1 MTQAKGP
8 FRNMGR
14 TFCRLLE
21 KRDEGSISTK
31 HGGTGLGNETVQGTA
46 ERNHGTATL
55 DYGDGMF
62 QASAML
68 RLDDEQPAWMPV
80 ANGRGTSRMAFVG

>member
-1 MTQAKGP
+1 MSSIG
-8 FRNMGR
+8 
-14 TFCRLLE
+14 
-21 KRDEGSISTK
+21 KRDEGPISTK

-55 DYGDGMF
+55 DYGDGVF

-68 RLDDEQPAWMPV
+68 RLDDEHPAWMPFPF
-80 ANGRGTSRMAFVG
+80 ANGRGASRMAFVG